1 MLIRSKRLDANR
13 WYLIYADVLI
23 VNKNKWKYSRRQ
35 HMSNNIA
42 WKNIEW
48 DQVQHRINRIQRRI
62 YQASKENNKK
72 KVNFLQKILIHSLDA
87 KLLAVKCSTTETQ
100 ALKGINDKIYNTDI
114 KKMTLVKTLK
124 VDGIATWPI
133 GQAKGPS
140 KGIDLVKPGKSKQRS
155 LGFPNIRDR
164 AKQHLVLQALE
175 PEWEAKFEPTSY
187 GFRPGRSCYDAVV
200 AVFKHLKLEKN
211 ESFKKYVLEADLKG
225 CFDTISH
232 PSLLKKLNTTP
243 DIERQVK
250 AWLEAGI
257 MESNLTFGRPVA
269 RAQNSYG
276 DTTSTSRILEAR
288 AQLLTKKQP
297 QVGILSPFLTNVAL
311 HGIEN
316 HLKDW
321 ISNKPNPTD
330 KPMSQTDKK
339 KALTLIRYADAFV
352 ILHRNE
358 NALLEVKTE
367 LVRWLENTSGLKLNE
382 NKTRIVCSTNGF
394 SFLGFRFINLTRS
407 NRMRIKIY
415 PDKASVIN
423 VTNKIGTF
431 LRNNRA
437 ISTYDLIE
445 FLKPIISGWCN
456 YYAICECSETF
467 KKLDYLLY
475 QMLRSWVFRRDRR
488 HGREYVKEKYFP
500 SGNQY
505 NYRGKLYTH
514 NWILVG
520 SKKVNQTITEKN
532 FLPLFSWT
540 ASQTHIKIRS
550 DAEV

>member
-1 MLIRSKRLDANR
+1 
-13 WYLIYADVLI
+13 
-23 VNKNKWKYSRRQ
+23 
-35 HMSNNIA
+35 MSNNIA

-87 KLLAVKCSTTETQ
+87 KLLAVKRVTTENQGKKT
-100 ALKGINDKIYNTDI
+100 LGIDNQSYNTDI
-114 KKMTLVKTLK
+114 KKMKLVQKLK
-124 VDGIATWPI
+124 VDGIASEIKRVYISKPEKSEKRLLGI
-133 GQAKGPS
+133 PS
-140 KGIDLVKPGKSKQRS
+140 IT
-155 LGFPNIRDR
+155 DR
-164 AKQHLVLQALE
+164 AKQYLVLQALE
-175 PEWEAKFEPTSY
+175 PEWEAKFEPNSY
-187 GFRPGRSCYDAVV
+187 GFRPGRSCHDAVV
-200 AVFKHLKLEKN
+200 AIFGHLRLGN
-211 ESFKKYVLEADLKG
+211 TNHFRKYVLNTNLKKG
-225 CFDTISH
+225 FDNLNH
-232 PSLLKKLNTTP
+232 DYLLQKLNTTP
-243 DIERQVK
+243 DIEGQVK
-250 AWLEAGI
+250 SWLEAGI
-257 MESNLTFGRPVA
+257 I
-269 RAQNSYG
+269 
-276 DTTSTSRILEAR
+276 TTSADEKAKAST
-288 AQLLTKKQP
+288 QPLTKNLIGTP
-297 QVGILSPFLTNVAL
+297 QGDIISPFLTNVAL
-311 HGIEN
+311 HGMEN

-321 ISNKPNPTD
+321 VSNKPSLTD

-394 SFLGFRFINLTRS
+394 SFLGFSFINLTRS
-407 NRMRIKIY
+407 NRMGIKIY
-415 PDKASVIN
+415 PDKASVKN

-431 LRNNRA
+431 LSNNRA

-520 SKKVNQTITEKN
+520 SKKVNQTITETN

-540 ASQTHIKIRS
+540 GSQTHIKIRS
-550 DAEV
+550 DVEV